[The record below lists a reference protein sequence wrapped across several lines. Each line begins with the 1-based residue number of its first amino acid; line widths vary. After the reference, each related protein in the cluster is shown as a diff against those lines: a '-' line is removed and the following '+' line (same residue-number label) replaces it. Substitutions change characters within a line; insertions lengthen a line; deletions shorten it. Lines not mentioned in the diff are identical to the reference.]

1 MEAVERDLLADM
13 LINVGRIVLENRN
26 VKEPHINPVVISGK
40 IPITVDALV
49 VLE

>member
-13 LINVGRIVLENRN
+13 LINVGRIGIENGN
-26 VKEPHINPVVISGK
+26 LKELHINPLVISGK
-40 IPITVDALV
+40 IPIAVDALV